1 MPLNYIDSDIS
12 EKKPEFR
19 IAGMPPAAIALL
31 FLSVVMLLMWS
42 HFRLL
47 AGDEFGFGLLSIDSS
62 SSIVRL
68 IHIELTKPVS
78 FDPPGY
84 NALIYGVIR
93 LFGTG
98 ALAMRLPSICGYLL
112 MQVCL
117 FYFVRRIATERAA
130 ILAMGLPILMGVA
143 IYSIL
148 ARPYGVLLGLSAL
161 SMLSWQTV
169 ARRDSQRDVALYL
182 LALSLALIVNT
193 QYYGVLI
200 FVPLCAAEF
209 IRSFERRRMDI
220 PVLASIVAGMA
231 GLMIAMPFARVLSQ
245 FSQNHL
251 LDDATY
257 HFIPHSYFWL
267 FIGYKTM
274 SESRQHLGGIMILA
288 LVIALVIV
296 FFLLPPREALRLPH
310 SEAAFVVILS
320 GLPVLA
326 YLLARFVTHF
336 VEARYIQPAMI
347 GIVVILVILVA
358 PLLRYKVV
366 WRAVLSFMFLAVVIV
381 GCIRI
386 REAKK
391 QSQQMIDFV
400 TLSPT
405 TQRNLRMFPGRPIY
419 VTNQSLFEFVRYY
432 APDSE
437 IRSRITLIYSR
448 PAGLK
453 YGVGADTSQ
462 QIVNMWVDGV
472 PNVVPYKS
480 IALHGTE
487 HLFLLEHLTWGW
499 TDRALAEAHVTTTY
513 LGPAYGGDLVSVRF
527 P

>member
-1 MPLNYIDSDIS
+1 MPRIYMDSDIS
-12 EKKPEFR
+12 GRKCGFR
-19 IAGMPPAAIALL
+19 IAGMPLPAIALL
-31 FLSVVMLLMWS
+31 FLSVVIALVWS
-42 HFRLL
+42 HFRFL

-62 SSIVRL
+62 SSFVRL

-93 LFGTG
+93 FFGTG

-130 ILAMGLPILMGVA
+130 IFAMGLPVLMGVA
-143 IYSIL
+143 LYSIL

-161 SMLSWQTV
+161 AMLSWQTA
-169 ARRDSQRDVALYL
+169 ARRDSQRTAALWV
-182 LALSLALIVNT
+182 LALALALIVNT

-209 IRSFERRRMDI
+209 IRSFERRRIDI

-231 GLMIAMPFARVLSQ
+231 GLIVAMPFAKVLSQ
-245 FSQNHL
+245 FSQNHTL
-251 LDDATY
+251 EEATY

-267 FIGYKTM
+267 FIGYEVM
-274 SESRQHLGGIMILA
+274 SASRQHLVGIIILVLVLA
-288 LVIALVIV
+288 LVIL
-296 FFLLPPREALRLPH
+296 FLRLPHRKALRLPH
-310 SEAAFVVILS
+310 SEAAFLVILS

-347 GIVVILVILVA
+347 GIV
-358 PLLRYKVV
+358 
-366 WRAVLSFMFLAVVIV
+366 AVLAILIAPFLQYKIV
-381 GCIRI
+381 GRTILCLMFIAVGIMGAMRI
-386 REAKK
+386 RSAKQ
-391 QSQQMIDFV
+391 QSQQMMNSV
-400 TLSPT
+400 KLSPM

-419 VTNQSLFEFVRYY
+419 VTNHSLFEFVRYY
-432 APDSE
+432 EPNPE
-437 IRSRITLIYSR
+437 IRSRITLIYSQSTD
-448 PAGLK
+448 LK
-453 YGVGADTSQ
+453 YGVGADTAQ
-462 QIVNMWVDGV
+462 QVVNMWADGV
-472 PNVVPYKS
+472 PNVVPYES
-480 IALHGTE
+480 IALRGTE
-487 HLFLLEHLTWGW
+487 HLFVLEHLPWEW
-499 TDRALAEAHVTTTY
+499 TYGALTAAHVTTTY

>member
-12 EKKPEFR
+12 EKKRGFR
-19 IAGMPPAAIALL
+19 IAGMPLAAIALL
-31 FLSVVMLLMWS
+31 FLSVVMLLVWS

-47 AGDEFGFGLLSIDSS
+47 SGDEFGFGLLSIDSS

-93 LFGTG
+93 FFGTS

-169 ARRDSQRDVALYL
+169 ARRDSQRAVALCL

-209 IRSFERRRMDI
+209 IRSYERRRMDI
-220 PVLASIVAGMA
+220 PVLMSIVAGMA
-231 GLMIAMPFARVLSQ
+231 GLIIAMPFARVLSQ
-245 FSQNHL
+245 FSQNHT
-251 LDDATY
+251 LDEATY

-267 FIGYKTM
+267 FIGYEAM
-274 SESRQHLGGIMILA
+274 SASRQHLVGIMILVP
-288 LVIALVIV
+288 VIALVMI
-296 FFLLPPREALRLPH
+296 FFLLRPRGSLRLPH

-347 GIVVILVILVA
+347 GIVVILAILVT
-358 PLLRYKVV
+358 PLLQYKIVG
-366 WRAVLSFMFLAVVIV
+366 RTILSFMFLAVVIT

-386 REAKK
+386 RSAKQ
-391 QSQQMIDFV
+391 QSQQMIDSV
-400 TLSPT
+400 ALSPT
-405 TQRNLRMFPGRPIY
+405 AQRNLRMFPGLPIY
-419 VTNQSLFEFVRYY
+419 VTNHSLFEFVRYY
-432 APDSE
+432 APSPE

-448 PAGLK
+448 PTGLK
-453 YGVGADTSQ
+453 DGVGADTAQ
-462 QIVNMWVDGV
+462 QVVNMWADGV
-472 PNVVPYKS
+472 PNVAPYES
-480 IALHGTE
+480 IAVGGTE
-487 HLFLLEHLTWGW
+487 HLFVLEHVPWEWAGT
-499 TDRALAEAHVTTTY
+499 ALAEAHATTTY
-513 LGPAYGGDLVSVRF
+513 LGPAYGGDLVSARF